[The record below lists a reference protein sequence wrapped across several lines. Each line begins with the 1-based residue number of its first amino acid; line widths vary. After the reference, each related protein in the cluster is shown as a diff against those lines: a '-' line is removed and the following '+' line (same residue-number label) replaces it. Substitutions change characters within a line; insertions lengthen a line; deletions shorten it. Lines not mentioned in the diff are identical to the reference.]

1 MADNPTPPYGIPTA
15 SSNYEQYGVA
25 AAEDRSISTDNIFVM
40 NAGLNPMPNFN
51 FMLRVEGAIDVPCR
65 SIKAFT
71 RELEFE
77 IIQEGGLN
85 DYVHMRR
92 KPISKPFY
100 IEVERY
106 VGTDYVDPLPLG
118 AELLLPV
125 ILFVSRMAGKFSIVA
140 RTYTFTGCT
149 VTKKT
154 YGDLN
159 AEQSG
164 LYVETTTIAYREM
177 VCVDMPSLENN
188 LPNYGDDPK
197 KSLSMERAATEKKAE
212 KERLQRLAEFDKK
225 YSGGHDVDTS
235 HQEMPK
241 PLEETPFDQKY
252 GKGHDVD
259 TSEQEMPEPLEDVK
273 FDRYYA
279 DGHHE
284 VVDFEGNYIER
295 HYLGDG
301 KDNPYVIHQNEP
313 ESKTEGDEEGRPEGG
328 AKNNAD
334 DTQENT

>member
-1 MADNPTPPYGIPTA
+1 MADNTIPPHVIPTA
-15 SSNYEQYGVA
+15 SSNFEQYGVA
-25 AAEDRSISTDNIFVM
+25 SAGDRSISTDNTFVM
-40 NAGLNPMPNFN
+40 NAGLSPMPNFN
-51 FMLRVEGAIDVPCR
+51 FMLRVEGVMDVPCK

-100 IEVERY
+100 LEVERY
-106 VGTDYVDPLPLG
+106 IGTDYVDPLPLG
-118 AELLLPV
+118 AELLLPL

-197 KSLSMERAATEKKAE
+197 RSLTVSRTAAEEQEE
-212 KERLQRLAEFDKK
+212 KERLESLGKFNYKYEGADGESHTVADADLVNPQARAKTDFDKK
-225 YSGGHDVDTS
+225 YESGHTVNT
-235 HQEMPK
+235 K
-241 PLEETPFDQKY
+241 PANTPGPTPEEPSGNTD
-252 GKGHDVD
+252 DNN
-259 TSEQEMPEPLEDVK
+259 ENEDSQ
-273 FDRYYA
+273 
-279 DGHHE
+279 
-284 VVDFEGNYIER
+284 GNI
-295 HYLGDG
+295 
-301 KDNPYVIHQNEP
+301 
-313 ESKTEGDEEGRPEGG
+313 
-328 AKNNAD
+328 
-334 DTQENT
+334 